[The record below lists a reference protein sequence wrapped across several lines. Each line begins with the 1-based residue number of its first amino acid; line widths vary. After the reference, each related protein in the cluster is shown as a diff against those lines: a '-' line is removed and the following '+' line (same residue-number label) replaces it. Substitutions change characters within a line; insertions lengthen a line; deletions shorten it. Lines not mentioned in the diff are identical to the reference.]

1 MKYYNIYTHVYISIM
16 YFLEFT
22 SVCTSYKIHFSHL
35 ASLPKKYTI
44 AHFPGENASI
54 NVTHVLTIPI
64 TIPKINTTHA
74 K

>member
-1 MKYYNIYTHVYISIM
+1 MKYYNIYTHVYIYNVFFRI
-16 YFLEFT
+16 FCDC
-22 SVCTSYKIHFSHL
+22 VYKIHFSHL

-44 AHFPGENASI
+44 AHFSGENASI

>member
-1 MKYYNIYTHVYISIM
+1 MKYYNIYTHMYI
-16 YFLEFT
+16 YNVLEFFT
-22 SVCTSYKIHFSHL
+22 RCTNSFFSISCF
-35 ASLPKKYTI
+35 SLPKKYTI
-44 AHFPGENASI
+44 TTHFPGENASI

>member
-1 MKYYNIYTHVYISIM
+1 M
-16 YFLEFT
+16 YFLRRIFYEC
-22 SVCTSYKIHFSHL
+22 VYKIHFSHL

>member
-1 MKYYNIYTHVYISIM
+1 M

-22 SVCTSYKIHFSHL
+22 SVWYKIHFSHL

-44 AHFPGENASI
+44 TTHFPGENASI

>member
-1 MKYYNIYTHVYISIM
+1 MYIYIYNVFFRIFCECV
-16 YFLEFT
+16 
-22 SVCTSYKIHFSHL
+22 YKIHFSHL

-44 AHFPGENASI
+44 TTHFPGENASI